1 MYIDHVFR
9 FFLEKKHICQKD
21 AGDGACSRTRTPQ
34 IRVSHAL
41 SYCAILL
48 VDVKVLSASAV
59 SFNQTSDD
67 DM

>member
-9 FFLEKKHICQKD
+9 FFWRRNTFARKMPEMALVLAQE
-21 AGDGACSRTRTPQ
+21 PQ
-34 IRVSHAL
+34 IRVNHAL

-48 VDVKVLSASAV
+48 VNVKVLSASAV